1 MAIVES
7 GLGVGRR
14 VGFAADLR
22 RHGAVTAVVDVDG
35 TTCSYAE
42 LADRADEV
50 SGRLGPIRRLVLVEA
65 TNDLDGIVAYLGAL
79 RGGHVVLLVAPEDG
93 RNAELV
99 DTYAPDAVIGAGL
112 SLSQRAEGSAH
123 DLHPD
128 LALLLST
135 SGSTGS
141 PKLVRLSHDNLDANA
156 TAIAEYLDLQAEDRA
171 ITSLPMQ
178 YCYGLSVLHSHL
190 AVGAGIVCTPA
201 SVVDP
206 CFWDAVD
213 RHGVTNLAGVPH
225 TFELLGRTDFA
236 ERSHPSLRLLTQAGG
251 RLDPG
256 EVRRWRHV
264 GQERGFDLFVM
275 YGQTEATAR
284 MAYLPPA
291 LAERRPSAVGVA
303 IPGGSFRLAPV
314 EGTAPDEGEL
324 VYCGPNV
331 MLGYA
336 ESPDD
341 LALGRTVDELCT
353 GDLARIDGDGV
364 VEIVGRLRQFVKVF
378 GLRLDMGRI
387 ERQLA
392 ECDIDSLCVGD
403 DRGLG
408 IAVLDTTEPDAVR
421 ELVVD
426 RTGLPHAAV
435 AVAGVDDV
443 PRLANGK
450 IDRTGLLRVVRD
462 RAQPT
467 AGEGPS
473 GSVAAVLGRLLGVEP
488 GPEDTFVSLGGDS
501 LTYVE
506 ASIVLEER
514 LGRLPADW
522 HLQPIGS
529 LDDVA
534 QVQRPRFARLET
546 GVLLR
551 AVAIVLVVGNHAG
564 AFLIGGGAHVL
575 FAAAGFNMARF
586 QLSSGAWGRS
596 VARVAVPSM
605 IWIGGVAAVRED
617 FDLAHALLLHG
628 WIGGPGRWAYW
639 FVEVLVQVLVVVAV
653 VLRVP
658 IVARFERRRPFLFP
672 ALLLVPALAVRF
684 DVVELG
690 RHHRPF
696 FRPHEIAWIFV
707 LGWMAARARSPWQRA
722 LASVAAVAAVP
733 GFFGDGVRETVLLA
747 GFLVLV
753 WIPSVPVPRALPRLV
768 APLASASLY
777 VYLTHV
783 QVHPLLSD
791 RSPVLGLLA
800 SLVVGVAVWRAAQP
814 VQQWI
819 EGALARPRL
828 SRPAVGSP
836 GASPPRPSPDL
847 VRHR

>member
-7 GLGVGRR
+7 GLGVTRR
-14 VGFAADLR
+14 VGFAADLG
-22 RHGAVTAVVDVDG
+22 RHGDAVAVVDVDG
-35 TTCSYAE
+35 TACSYAE
-42 LADRADEV
+42 LADRADRV
-50 SGRLGPIRRLVLVEA
+50 ADRLGPVRRLVLVEA
-65 TNDLDGIVAYLGAL
+65 TNDLDRIVAYLGAL
-79 RGGHVVLLVAPEDG
+79 RGGHVVLLVAPEDV
-93 RNAELV
+93 RNAELI
-99 DTYAPDAVIGAGL
+99 DTYSPDAVIGAGL
-112 SLSQRAEGSAH
+112 AISQRAEGSVH

-141 PKLVRLSHDNLDANA
+141 PKLVRLSHENLEANA
-156 TAIAEYLDLQAEDRA
+156 AAIAEYLDLQPEDRA

-190 AVGAGIVCTPA
+190 GVGAGIVCTPA

-225 TFELLGRTDFA
+225 TFELLGRSDFA
-236 ERSHPSLRLLTQAGG
+236 GRSHPSLRLLTQAGG
-251 RLDPG
+251 RLDPAD
-256 EVRRWRHV
+256 VLRWRNV

-291 LAERRPSAVGVA
+291 LAGQRPSAVGVA

-314 EGTAPDEGEL
+314 EGAGPDEGEL
-324 VYCGPNV
+324 VYSGPNV

-336 ESPDD
+336 ESPGD
-341 LALGRTVDELCT
+341 LALGRTVDDLRT
-353 GDLARIDGDGV
+353 GDLARIDADGV
-364 VEIVGRLRQFVKVF
+364 VDIVGRLRRFVKVF
-378 GLRLDMGRI
+378 GLRLDVGRI
-387 ERQLA
+387 EQQVREQGVDA
-392 ECDIDSLCVGD
+392 LCVGD
-403 DRGLG
+403 DSGLAV
-408 IAVLDTTEPDAVR
+408 AVLDGADRAAVR

-426 RTGLPHAAV
+426 RTGLPPVAV
-435 AVAGVDDV
+435 AVAAVDQV

-450 IDRTGLLRVVRD
+450 IDRTGLLDVVRD
-462 RAQPT
+462 RSQPA
-467 AGEGPS
+467 AGEEGL
-473 GSVAAVLGRLLGVEP
+473 GSVAAALGRLLGVEP

-514 LGRLPADW
+514 LGCLPPDW

-529 LDDVA
+529 LDDA
-534 QVQRPRFARLET
+534 PLGRRPRLARLET

-575 FAAAGFNMARF
+575 FAVAGFNMARF

-628 WIGGPGRWAYW
+628 WIGGSGRWVYW

-653 VLRVP
+653 AMRVP
-658 IVARFERRRPFLFP
+658 IVARFERRRPFLLP

-696 FRPHEIAWIFV
+696 FRPHEIAWIFI

-722 LASVAAVAAVP
+722 LVSVAAVAAVP
-733 GFFGDGVRETVLLA
+733 GFFADGLREAVLLA
-747 GFLVLV
+747 GFLALV
-753 WIPSVPVPRALPRLV
+753 WIPSVPVPKALPRLV
-768 APLASASLY
+768 APLAGASLY
-777 VYLTHV
+777 IYLSHV

-791 RSPVLGLLA
+791 RSPILGLLA
-800 SLVVGVAVWRAAQP
+800 SLAVGVALWRAAQP
-814 VQQWI
+814 VQRRI
-819 EGALARPRL
+819 EGALARSRL
-828 SRPAVGSP
+828 SRPAAGSP
-836 GASPPRPSPDL
+836 GASPPRPPADR
-847 VRHR
+847 VRRR